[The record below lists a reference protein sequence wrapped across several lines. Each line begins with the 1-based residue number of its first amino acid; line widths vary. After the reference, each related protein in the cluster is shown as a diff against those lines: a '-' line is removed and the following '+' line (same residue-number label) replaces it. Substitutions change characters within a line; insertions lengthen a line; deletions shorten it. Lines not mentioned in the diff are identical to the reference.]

1 MKVSQNITLGE
12 ATKSQTATRL
22 KIDNTP
28 NEEALLNM
36 KHVAENVFEPI
47 RKHFGIPIGISS
59 FYRSPKLNKAVKG
72 SKTSQH
78 TKGEAIDI
86 DADIFGGVT
95 NAEIFEFVRENLD
108 YDQLI
113 WEYGND
119 KNPAWVHVSL
129 KRVGNNKKQILY
141 IQ

>member
-1 MKVSQNITLGE
+1 MKISQNITLAE

-95 NAEIFEFVRENLD
+95 NAQIFEFVKENLD

-129 KRVGNNKKQILY
+129 KRVGKNKMQILY